1 MKTQWPRSADEPGLY
16 MAQTGNSGPPRFLCG
31 GGPTVWRLVAC
42 VLGVCPSV
50 SVSWRSVLSLCH
62 VTPVGAGRGRLLK
75 SLSLRGQGRRIPRRQ
90 CLGDTPCRRRC
101 PSLVGDPAAEE
112 WSPWSVCSLTCGQ
125 GLQVRTR
132 SCVSSPYGT
141 LCSGPL
147 RETRPCNNSATCPGM
162 PILPAWSACRVRSC
176 LGLGQVHLP
185 KMVGCLL
192 LSFSKVDRPP
202 WPPTIRAQPPPRAL
216 GTQMNQ
222 TRARSSG
229 LGSGHVTALIPISW

>member
-16 MAQTGNSGPPRFLCG
+16 MAQTGNSGPPPFLCG

-42 VLGVCPSV
+42 LLGVCPSV
-50 SVSWRSVLSLCH
+50 SVSWRSSRVCLPCD
-62 VTPVGAGRGRLLK
+62 ACWGRAGRLLK
-75 SLSLRGQGRRIPRRQ
+75 SLSLRGQGKRIPRRQ

-192 LSFSKVDRPP
+192 LSFSKVDCLPLP
-202 WPPTIRAQPPPRAL
+202 AHHHPCPAPTQGIGDTDESDQ
-216 GTQMNQ
+216 
-222 TRARSSG
+222 G
-229 LGSGHVTALIPISW
+229 LQ

>member
-1 MKTQWPRSADEPGLY
+1 
-16 MAQTGNSGPPRFLCG
+16 MASGGMCA
-31 GGPTVWRLVAC
+31 WRVPVCVC
-42 VLGVCPSV
+42 VLALKSCLSAM
-50 SVSWRSVLSLCH
+50 SLCH
-62 VTPVGAGRGRLLK
+62 VTPVGAGRGCLLK
-75 SLSLRGQGRRIPRRQ
+75 SLSLWGQGKRIPRRQ

-162 PILPAWSACRVRSC
+162 PILPAWNACRVRSC

-192 LSFSKVDRPP
+192 SFSKTDCLPLPP
-202 WPPTIRAQPPPRAL
+202 HHHACPAPTQ
-216 GTQMNQ
+216 GTGDTDESDQ
-222 TRARSSG
+222 G
-229 LGSGHVTALIPISW
+229 LQ

>member
-1 MKTQWPRSADEPGLY
+1 MSLGCTWRRQVTRARLLSSVAG
-16 MAQTGNSGPPRFLCG
+16 ARLCG
-31 GGPTVWRLVAC
+31 VWWHVCLVCARLC
-42 VLGVCPSV
+42 LCPGAQVV
-50 SVSWRSVLSLCH
+50 SVCH

-75 SLSLRGQGRRIPRRQ
+75 SLSLRGQGKRIPRRQ

-192 LSFSKVDRPP
+192 LSFSKVDCLPLP
-202 WPPTIRAQPPPRAL
+202 AHHHPCPAPTQGIGDTDESDQ
-216 GTQMNQ
+216 
-222 TRARSSG
+222 G
-229 LGSGHVTALIPISW
+229 LQ

>member
-1 MKTQWPRSADEPGLY
+1 M
-16 MAQTGNSGPPRFLCG
+16 
-31 GGPTVWRLVAC
+31 
-42 VLGVCPSV
+42 
-50 SVSWRSVLSLCH
+50 
-62 VTPVGAGRGRLLK
+62 K
-75 SLSLRGQGRRIPRRQ
+75 SLSLRGQGKRIPRRQ

-185 KMVGCLL
+185 KMVVCLL
-192 LSFSKVDRPP
+192 LSFSKVDCLSPP
-202 WPPTIRAQPPPRAL
+202 AHHHPCPAPTQGIGDTDESDQEACTENFNPQVINRNRTTRRKMANHLISAFPAVL
-216 GTQMNQ
+216 GL
-222 TRARSSG
+222 SVKIILS
-229 LGSGHVTALIPISW
+229 

>member
-1 MKTQWPRSADEPGLY
+1 M
-16 MAQTGNSGPPRFLCG
+16 
-31 GGPTVWRLVAC
+31 
-42 VLGVCPSV
+42 
-50 SVSWRSVLSLCH
+50 
-62 VTPVGAGRGRLLK
+62 
-75 SLSLRGQGRRIPRRQ
+75 
-90 CLGDTPCRRRC
+90 GDAPCRRPC

-162 PILPAWSACRVRSC
+162 PVLPAQSACRVGSC

-185 KMVGCLL
+185 KMVGCLF
-192 LSFSKVDRPP
+192 LSFSKLDCPPNPHTGPSPTQGIRDTDESDQGPHQQAWFWAHHSPDAYVLVIKACLFTLTAFRVPCALATPAPLALSHRPALAYSHP
-202 WPPTIRAQPPPRAL
+202 IPSTSTLAIKIQPVLQDLKEMPL
-216 GTQMNQ
+216 KKKK
-222 TRARSSG
+222 
-229 LGSGHVTALIPISW
+229 

>member
-1 MKTQWPRSADEPGLY
+1 MSLGCTWHRQVTRAHLPSSVAGAR
-16 MAQTGNSGPPRFLCG
+16 LCG
-31 GGPTVWRLVAC
+31 VWWHVCLVCARLC
-42 VLGVCPSV
+42 LCPGAQVV
-50 SVSWRSVLSLCH
+50 SVCH

-75 SLSLRGQGRRIPRRQ
+75 SLSLRGQGKRIPRRQ

-192 LSFSKVDRPP
+192 LTFSKVDCLPLP
-202 WPPTIRAQPPPRAL
+202 AHHHPCPAPTQGIGDTDESDQ
-216 GTQMNQ
+216 
-222 TRARSSG
+222 G
-229 LGSGHVTALIPISW
+229 LQ